1 MMAWNTL
8 LNATGLGDDM
18 SYSVGKNDD
27 GSTVLTMGTDFKSTL
42 TMNQVAVLQ
51 MIKLLAATLNSFT
64 VDINRIKE

>member
-1 MMAWNTL
+1 
-8 LNATGLGDDM
+8 M
-18 SYSVGKNDD
+18 SYSVGKTDD

-42 TMNQVAVLQ
+42 TMNEVAVLQ